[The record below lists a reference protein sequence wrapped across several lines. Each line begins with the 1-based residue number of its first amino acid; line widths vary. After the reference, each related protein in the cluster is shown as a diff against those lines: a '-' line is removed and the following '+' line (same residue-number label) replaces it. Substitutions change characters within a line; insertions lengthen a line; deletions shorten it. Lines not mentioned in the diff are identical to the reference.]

1 MDHVRHKHDL
11 SKSSPGAGQFDLLLN
26 MLDSSFS
33 SVFAVDRDYCY
44 LAFNQEHAERMLSL
58 YGASIQTG
66 HNLLEYVNVPGD
78 RERLQADL
86 DRALAGEQVRAE
98 GPTGAPDLLKWYFK
112 WRCVPLKDQQGALIG
127 AIVSSEDISGLMEAS
142 QALTSSEELFR
153 ISFIH
158 STIGQALISSDGR
171 FLRVNPALCNIL
183 GYSENELAH
192 LTFNDVTYAEDKPL
206 GSNFIKEAL
215 AGLKDAA
222 RFEKHYLR
230 KDGQVIW
237 ADVSSTA
244 FRDSAGQFQY
254 LITSINEITGVKL
267 AQAALQA
274 HQAHLEELIFQ
285 RTEQLQSSEARYRSL
300 FENMSSA
307 ILVVEPES
315 GAILDANQEA
325 CRFYGY
331 SHAELTGL
339 KFIELTNLSLA
350 EAFQIIQKVVSGELK
365 TILMTHH
372 LANGETRQVEV
383 FPGHIHLEGWHTIL
397 VVIHDIT
404 ERRNAELALLDKEAE
419 LRTLLDTIPGL
430 IWSSYSGGNVD
441 YLNLGWLTFT
451 GMTQAQARGAGW
463 MAALHPDDLAETQ
476 RKWDEATLNVSF
488 FEVEQRLRS
497 AAGEYHWF
505 LTRAQPVFDA
515 HGAPVKWYG
524 INADITDHKQMEI
537 NIKLRMQELTC
548 LYRVG
553 RLLEDQSLQEGE
565 LCQRVLETLTPAM
578 QFPELAAGLIDLEG
592 RRYQTANYSG
602 ALTHEL
608 SASLN
613 LHGRVCGFVAVYY
626 SAARPFLLPE
636 EQNLLDNIARML
648 GLWVERKY
656 AEITVRKFT
665 QAVEQ
670 SPASI
675 VIADT
680 GGSIEYI
687 NPHFTQLTGYSLQE
701 SLGKNPRIL
710 KSGHTSREEYERLW
724 QTIMAGGIW
733 YGEFLNYKKNGDQ
746 YWENA
751 TISPIR
757 DEGGQITHF
766 LAVKEDITARKQDQ
780 ASMADALQFNQ
791 TILQTS
797 PIGIMI
803 YKASGECISAN
814 PAAAL
819 ISGTKLENLLQQNF
833 HTNQA
838 WKQCELYGAALHTLK
853 TGQPFPLQVHYINSF
868 DKELWLNATFAAFT
882 SGGEPHLMY
891 MFEDNSDRQKAEN
904 LLELSNEK
912 LGGLVRHLEQSKRH
926 SDLLRQMGE
935 LLQICR
941 QLDEAYS
948 VIEQFGSQLFPGAA
962 GAVFLKSPD
971 SALLAVV
978 AAWGGELIS
987 QSQFLQDDCWAL
999 RRGQMHIVNTGQP
1012 GLKCH
1017 HMAQTFAGSYLDIPM
1032 NIQGESLGLLHIE
1045 CADSAGL
1052 GEETDDLAQSMAEN
1066 LALSLSNIKLR
1077 QTLEYQSVRDPLT
1090 GAFNRRYMEETL
1102 HRELTRAARKK
1113 IALSIIMLD
1122 IDHFKKFNDTFGHAA
1137 GDLVLTYL
1145 SSLLQNQ
1152 VRGEDVVC
1160 RLGGE
1165 EFVMILP
1172 DAGLEVGL
1180 QRAEAI
1186 RAAVNA
1192 QSLEY
1197 NAHALGM
1204 VTVSMGIAVYPEHGA
1219 RGEEILEKA
1228 DRAMYQA
1235 KHRGRNC
1242 VVVAE

>member
-1 MDHVRHKHDL
+1 MDHTRHKRDL
-11 SKSSPGAGQFDLLLN
+11 TRSSLGEEQFELLVS

-44 LAFNQEHAERMLSL
+44 LAFNHEHTERMLSL

-66 HNLLEYVNVPGD
+66 HNLLEYMSAPSD
-78 RERLQADL
+78 RERMKVNLDL
-86 DRALAGEQVRAE
+86 ALAGEQVRDE

-112 WRCVPLKDQQGALIG
+112 ARCVPFKDVHGAVMG
-127 AIVSSEDISGLMEAS
+127 VIVSSEDISGLMEAS
-142 QALTSSEELFR
+142 QALTSSEELFH

-158 STIGQALISSDGR
+158 STIGQALISAAGR
-171 FLRVNPALCNIL
+171 FLRVNPALCNML
-183 GYSENELAH
+183 GYSESELAQ
-192 LTFNDVTYAEDKPL
+192 LTFNDITYEEDKPL
-206 GSNFIKEAL
+206 GLNFVREVL
-215 AGLKDAA
+215 AGLKDST
-222 RFEKHYLR
+222 RFEKRYLR
-230 KDGQVIW
+230 KNGQVIW

-244 FRDSAGQFQY
+244 FRNPTGEFQY
-254 LITSINEITGVKL
+254 FITSINEITGVKQ
-267 AQAALQA
+267 AQATLQA
-274 HQAHLEELIFQ
+274 QLEEMIRQ

-300 FENMSSA
+300 FESMSSA
-307 ILVVEPES
+307 ILVVEPET

-339 KFIELTNLSLA
+339 KFIQLTNLSLA
-350 EAFQIIQKVVSGELK
+350 EAFEIIQKVVSGELK

-372 LANGETRQVEV
+372 LASGETRQVEV
-383 FPGHIHLEGWHTIL
+383 FPGHIQLEGWRAIL

-404 ERRNAELALLDKEAE
+404 ERRTAERALLDKEAE

-430 IWSSYSGGNVD
+430 IWSSYPDGDVD
-441 YLNLGWLTFT
+441 YLNLGWLNFT
-451 GMTQAQARGAGW
+451 GMTQEQARGKGW

-476 RKWDEATLNVSF
+476 SKWDEATHSGSF

-497 AAGEYHWF
+497 SGGEYHWF
-505 LTRAQPVFDA
+505 LTRAQPVYDTR
-515 HGAPVKWYG
+515 GGVVKWYG
-524 INADITDHKQMEI
+524 INADITDHKQMEFTI
-537 NIKLRMQELTC
+537 SLRMQELTC

-553 RLLEDQSLQEGE
+553 RLLEDQSLLESE
-565 LCQRVLETLTPAM
+565 LCQHVLETLSPAM
-578 QFPELAAGLIDLEG
+578 QFPELASGLIELEG
-592 RRYQTANYSG
+592 RRYQTPNYSG
-602 ALTHEL
+602 ELTHEL
-608 SASLN
+608 SASIN
-613 LHGRVCGFVAVYY
+613 SNGRVHGFVAVYY
-626 SAARPFLLPE
+626 SSARPFLLPD

-648 GLWVERKY
+648 GLWMERKY

-675 VIADT
+675 VIADISGT
-680 GGSIEYI
+680 IEYV

-701 SLGKNPRIL
+701 ALGQNPRIL
-710 KSGHTSREEYERLW
+710 KSGHTSREEYEQLW
-724 QTIMAGGIW
+724 QTIKGGGIW
-733 YGEFLNYKKNGDQ
+733 HGEFLNHKKNSEE

-766 LAVKEDITARKQDQ
+766 LAVKEDISARKHDQ
-780 ASMADALQFNQ
+780 ASIADALEFNQ

-803 YKASGECISAN
+803 FKASGECISAN

-819 ISGTKLENLLQQNF
+819 ISGTKIENLLLQNF
-833 HTNQA
+833 HSNLA
-838 WKQCELYGAALHTLK
+838 WKQCELYGAALYTLK
-853 TGQPFPLQVHYINSF
+853 TGQPFPLQVHYTNSF
-868 DKELWLNATFAAFT
+868 GKELWLNATFAAFS
-882 SGGEPHLMY
+882 SGGETHLMY
-891 MFEDNSDRQKAEN
+891 MFEDNSDRQKAED
-904 LLELSNEK
+904 LLQLSNEK
-912 LGGLVRHLEQSKRH
+912 LGSLVHHLEQSKRN
-926 SDLLRQMGE
+926 SDLLRQIGE

-948 VIEQFGSQLFPGAA
+948 VIQQFGAQLFPGAA
-962 GAVFLKSPD
+962 GAIYLKSTD
-971 SALLAVV
+971 SPHLAVV
-978 AAWGGELIS
+978 AAWGGEMIS
-987 QSQFLQDDCWAL
+987 HSKFLQDDCWAL
-999 RRGQMHIVNTGQP
+999 RRGQMHIVKTGQP

-1017 HMAQTFAGSYLDIPM
+1017 HMGQNFTGCYLDTPL
-1032 NIQGESLGLLHIE
+1032 NILGESLGMLHIE

-1052 GEETDDLAQSMAEN
+1052 GDETDDLVQSMAEN
-1066 LALSLSNIKLR
+1066 LTLSLSNIKLR

-1102 HRELTRAARKK
+1102 RRELTRAARKK
-1113 IALSIIMLD
+1113 ISLSIIMLD

-1137 GDLVLTYL
+1137 GDLVLTHL

-1172 DAGLEVGL
+1172 DAGLDVGL

-1192 QSLEY
+1192 QRLEY
-1197 NAHALGM
+1197 NEHTLGT
-1204 VTVSMGIAVYPEHGA
+1204 VTVSMGVSVYPEHGSS
-1219 RGEEILEKA
+1219 GDEILEKA
-1228 DRAMYQA
+1228 DKAMYRA

-1242 VVVAE
+1242 VVVAEE